1 MAINFGDILGGLG
14 AAYGGRAQEY
24 AQGIRQREQGLT
36 EQRRAELEAR
46 QRAMYEDANTA
57 LQFLTES
64 PDDPLITNQMR
75 ADNIIQL
82 AEDGLDALSNYSDA
96 DPSVYLQVLDLA
108 QQVRDGTDP
117 TAARN
122 LSMILA
128 PAASIYRQRFAPQQ
142 QDETV
147 VINGKLVNKRT
158 GEVVFESPAAESM
171 DEFSP
176 GITRFRN
183 GVAIQYGRQGSMR
196 VVDEQGRVVT
206 GPDAEAAIQR
216 GQTSGITE
224 AGQIAA
230 EQVQGRGA
238 SERAQGIINNAVDAI
253 GEFPVLMNAIGLLD
267 EVNTGGLSAASI
279 KAKSLFGI
287 ESGDEGELSYLLST
301 NVLQRLRPIFGA
313 AFTASEGER
322 LTAISASIG
331 RSPETNRRLLGEA
344 LRIARSAAERGL
356 YRAQDAGDDATVREL
371 ENALNELY
379 QFEGG
384 ASTMPSGAPTPDN
397 ANPDLFNRADAIVG
411 GVQ

>member
-57 LQFLTES
+57 LQFLANPELTYE
-64 PDDPLITNQMR
+64 QR

-82 AEDGLDALSNYSDA
+82 AEDRLDALSNYPDA
-96 DPSVYLQVLDLA
+96 DPSDTLQVLELA
-108 QQVRDGTDP
+108 RQVRDGTDP
-117 TAARN
+117 NAVRS
-122 LSMILA
+122 LSQILV

-142 QDETV
+142 EQERGV
-147 VINGKLVNKRT
+147 VVNDKVVNPMT
-158 GEVVFESPAAESM
+158 GDVIYESPAAE
-171 DEFSP
+171 EAAFEASP
-176 GITRFRN
+176 GITRYRN
-183 GVAIQYGRQGSMR
+183 GVFVQVSRDGRRLVRDDLGN
-196 VVDEQGRVVT
+196 VVT
-206 GPDAEAAIQR
+206 GEAARSAIQ
-216 GQTSGITE
+216 SGIDSGVVE
-224 AGQIAA
+224 AGQIAS
-230 EQVQGRGA
+230 EQVQGRGS
-238 SERAQGIINNAVDAI
+238 SERAQSIINNAVDAI
-253 GEFPVLMNAIGLLD
+253 GQFPVLMNAIGLLD
-267 EVNTGGLSAASI
+267 EVDTGGLAAASI

-301 NVLQRLRPIFGA
+301 NVLQQLRPIFGA

-331 RSPETNRRLLGEA
+331 RSPETNRRLLAEA

-397 ANPDLFNRADAIVG
+397 ANADIINRADEIVRG
-411 GVQ
+411 GAR

>member
-36 EQRRAELEAR
+36 EQRRVELEAR

-57 LQFLTES
+57 LQFLANPELTYE
-64 PDDPLITNQMR
+64 QR

-82 AEDGLDALSNYSDA
+82 AEDRLDALSNYPDA
-96 DPSVYLQVLDLA
+96 DPSDTLQVLELA
-108 QQVRDGTDP
+108 RQVRDGTDP
-117 TAARN
+117 NAVRS
-122 LSMILA
+122 LSQILV

-142 QDETV
+142 EQERGV
-147 VINGKLVNKRT
+147 VIDGNLIGQTT
-158 GEVVFESPAAESM
+158 GRVMYEGQPQAAATE
-171 DEFSP
+171 EYSP

-183 GVAIQYGRQGSMR
+183 GVAVQYGRQGGVR
-196 VVDEQGRVVT
+196 VVDEQGQVVV
-206 GPDAEAAIQR
+206 GPNAEAAIQR
-216 GQTSGITE
+216 GQASGISE

-230 EQVQGRGA
+230 EQVQGRGS

-253 GEFPVLMNAIGLLD
+253 GQFPVLMNAIGLLD
-267 EVNTGGLSAASI
+267 EVDTGGLAAASI

-301 NVLQRLRPIFGA
+301 NVLQQLRPIFGA

-331 RSPETNRRLLGEA
+331 RSPETNRRLLAEA

-384 ASTMPSGAPTPDN
+384 ATTMLSGAPTPDN
-397 ANPDLFNRADAIVG
+397 ANSDLFNRADAIVG

>member
-36 EQRRAELEAR
+36 EQRRVELEAR

-57 LQFLTES
+57 LQFLANPELTYE
-64 PDDPLITNQMR
+64 QR

-82 AEDGLDALSNYSDA
+82 AEDRLDALSNYPDA
-96 DPSVYLQVLDLA
+96 DPSDTLQVLDLA
-108 QQVRDGTDP
+108 QQLRDGTDP

-238 SERAQGIINNAVDAI
+238 SERAQSIINTGVDAI
-253 GEFPVLMNAIGLLD
+253 AQIPTLTNAIGLLD
-267 EVNTGGLSAASI
+267 EIKTGGLASASI
-279 KAKSLFGI
+279 RAKSLFGI

-301 NVLQRLRPIFGA
+301 NVLQQLRPIFGA
-313 AFTASEGER
+313 AFTAAEGER
-322 LTAISASIG
+322 LTSISASIG

-344 LRIARSAAERGL
+344 LRIARTAAEKAL
-356 YRAQDAGDDATVREL
+356 DRADEAGDASTVREIQ
-371 ENALNELY
+371 NALRQLEE
-379 QFEGG
+379 FESG
-384 ASTMPSGAPTPDN
+384 AVSTTQGGAPTTDN
-397 ANPDLFNRADAIVG
+397 ANPDLINRADAIVRG
-411 GVQ
+411 GAR